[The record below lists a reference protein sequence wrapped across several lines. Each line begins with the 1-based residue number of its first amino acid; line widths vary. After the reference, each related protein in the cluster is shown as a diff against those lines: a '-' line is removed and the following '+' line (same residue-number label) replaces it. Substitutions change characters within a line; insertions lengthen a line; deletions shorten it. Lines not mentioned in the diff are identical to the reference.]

1 MSAGGWLQRLE
12 VLSARFSHLGIAAY
26 LGSMS
31 RAEQWAAYRF
41 LCRLNGEI
49 P

>member
-12 VLSARFSHLGIAAY
+12 VLSARFSHLGITAD
-26 LGSMS
+26 LGAMSMI
-31 RAEQWAAYRF
+31 ELWAAYRF
-41 LCRLNGEI
+41 LCRLSGEI